1 MPPQD
6 DKLWMRRARPMLGTL
21 VDIGVPA
28 AEGACLHPAF
38 QTMEQVQRLMSV
50 YEPGSDLSRSH
61 QAAVGE
67 PTRIHAWTAS
77 VLQLARQ
84 LQAQTAG
91 LFDVALGTGGWMLGH
106 DDDGDGDGA
115 DTLTRLDASTRLD
128 LGGMAKG
135 FAVDQA
141 VAAAQAAG
149 ASKVWVNAG
158 GDLHARGLAVPVW
171 LRNEGG
177 GGVRPWAEV
186 EDGGMATSDFAPGAR
201 SVLSGGRYA
210 VHVSV
215 AAPCCLWADALT
227 KVVGLAG
234 RVDHPLVRDL
244 LTHYEAQAWIH
255 DLPTT
260 PP

>member
-1 MPPQD
+1 
-6 DKLWMRRARPMLGTL
+6 MLGTL
-21 VDIGVPA
+21 VDIGVPER
-28 AEGACLHPAF
+28 EGACLHAAF
-38 QTMEQVQRLMSV
+38 QAMEQVQRLMSV
-50 YEPGSDLSRSH
+50 HEAGSDLSRSH
-61 QAAVGE
+61 LAAVGE
-67 PTRIHAWTAS
+67 PTPIHAWTAS

-84 LQAQTAG
+84 LHAQTAG
-91 LFDVALGTGGWMLGH
+91 LFDVALGSGRWMLSTQGE
-106 DDDGDGDGA
+106 A
-115 DTLTRLDASTRLD
+115 DCLVRLDAHTRFD
-128 LGGMAKG
+128 LGGIAKG

-141 VAAAQAAG
+141 VAAAQKAG

-158 GDLHARGLAVPVW
+158 GDLVARGMAVPVC

-177 GGVRPWAEV
+177 GGVRPWAVV
-186 EDGGMATSDFAPGAR
+186 EDGAMATSDFAPGAR

-215 AAPCCLWADALT
+215 AAPYCLWADALT

-244 LTHYEAQAWIH
+244 LTHYQAQAWIH
-255 DLPTT
+255 DLPSS